1 MKKTALI
8 STLFLTVIS
17 VAPAFSQRSYQGE
30 IRIVQNRFEQ
40 KGDTLFLQMNIDH
53 SGIAVKPRQTIELTP
68 VLEADSM
75 DLVLPSVVLNGTN
88 RDKVYQRSLKLDK
101 QKSPAIAPY
110 LVKRIDGRSNETI
123 SYDLTVPFEEWMA
136 GATLNL
142 YEDFCGCAGKRQLIA
157 INMFPT
163 ALKLEKPIVPDTIIQ
178 PAPMPAPVIYTKE
191 GSAFVNF
198 PVSQS
203 RILPGFRDNRSELAK
218 IHTTLDELLSNQQA
232 RITAVELTGYASP
245 EGPHAFNEKLSQRRA
260 EALATYLKEQYQLPY
275 SIYHISWGGE
285 DWTGLYE
292 LVTASDMPEKQRI
305 IDIIEQTGV
314 NDTRIRQ
321 FRELDQGKSYRYMN
335 EYYFPKLRRVD
346 YKIYYQTEE

>member
-1 MKKTALI
+1 
-8 STLFLTVIS
+8 
-17 VAPAFSQRSYQGE
+17 
-30 IRIVQNRFEQ
+30 
-40 KGDTLFLQMNIDH
+40 
-53 SGIAVKPRQTIELTP
+53 
-68 VLEADSM
+68 
-75 DLVLPSVVLNGTN
+75 
-88 RDKVYQRSLKLDK
+88 
-101 QKSPAIAPY
+101 
-110 LVKRIDGRSNETI
+110 
-123 SYDLTVPFEEWMA
+123 MA

-178 PAPMPAPVIYTKE
+178 PAPMPAPMIYTKE

-218 IHTTLDELLSNQQA
+218 IHATLDELLGNQQA